1 MMGKTPQDWRGQ
13 GWDLSKI
20 PVYRYNTV
28 VVGSGAAGLNS
39 ADQLY
44 RLGQRDV
51 AVVSS
56 LIFSSQ
62 ASSPHHIIFTKP
74 GFSATISLN
83 SS

>member
-51 AVVSS
+51 AVVTEDMLAGTSRNAGSDKQS
-56 LIFSSQ
+56 L
-62 ASSPHHIIFTKP
+62 
-74 GFSATISLN
+74 
-83 SS
+83 